1 MKGVLL
7 FAFDNEAFSYRK
19 MAAWCARRIQ
29 RHLDL
34 PVTLITDNEYSDSV
48 FDRVIIIDNPSSGN
62 RYFEDAQMSA
72 AWHNHSR
79 PGALD
84 LSPYDRTLV
93 LDVDYAV
100 CSPDLAVLFDSGQDF
115 LAHDSA
121 WDVTNLTDY
130 SGLNRF
136 GRNRMPMSWAT
147 VMYFRKS
154 DTARMIFDQM
164 ESVRQH
170 WSHFSHLYGVTGR
183 SSFRNDYALSI
194 ALNITQGHIPHGP
207 AIPWS
212 LASVDPHHRV
222 KQIDND
228 SFRIEFVQEQKPR
241 YITVTGQDLHI
252 MGKRDLGAI
261 VDQS

>member
-1 MKGVLL
+1 MKGALL
-7 FAFDNEAFSYRK
+7 FAFDNEAFEYRR
-19 MAAWCARRIQ
+19 MAAWSARRIQ

-34 PVTLITDNEYSDSV
+34 PVTLVTDCETNDDV
-48 FDRVIIIDNPSSGN
+48 FDRVIVIDNPTSGN
-62 RYFEDAQMSA
+62 RYFEDAQRSA
-72 AWHNHSR
+72 SWHNHSR

-84 LSPYDRTLV
+84 LSPYEQTLV

-100 CSPDLAVLFDSGQDF
+100 CSSDLSVLFDSDRDF
-115 LAHDSA
+115 LAHDRA

-154 DTARMIFDQM
+154 DTARLIFDQM

-170 WSHFSHLYGVTGR
+170 WKHFCQLYGIIGR
-183 SSFRNDYALSI
+183 GSFRNDYALSI
-194 ALNITQGHIPHGP
+194 ALNLAQGHMPRGP
-207 AIPWS
+207 AIPWG

-222 KQIDND
+222 TQIDED
-228 SFRIEFVQEQKPR
+228 SFRIEFVQEEKPR
-241 YITVTGQDLHI
+241 YVTITGQDLHI